1 MIPVVAALIVR
12 DGRLLIARRPEGK
25 HMAGRWE
32 FPGGKLECGESPE
45 EAIEREIREE
55 LAAEIRAGR
64 VYQAIAYSYPEKDV
78 LLLFYAAAV
87 VSGEPRPVEEAE
99 IRWITL
105 EELDEYTFAP
115 VDAMLVERLKRDG
128 LGALMTIQA

>member
-32 FPGGKLECGESPE
+32 FPGGKLERGESPE
-45 EAIEREIREE
+45 QAVEREICEE
-55 LAAEIRAGR
+55 LAFDVRAGSI
-64 VYQAIAYSYPEKDV
+64 YQAIAYSYPEKDV
-78 LLLFYAAAV
+78 LLLFYAASV

-99 IRWITL
+99 IRWVTV
-105 EELDEYTFAP
+105 EELDKYAFAP
-115 VDAMLVERLKRDG
+115 VDEMLVQRLKRDG
-128 LGALMTIQA
+128 LGALLTIQA

>member
-45 EAIEREIREE
+45 EAI
-55 LAAEIRAGR
+55 
-64 VYQAIAYSYPEKDV
+64 
-78 LLLFYAAAV
+78 
-87 VSGEPRPVEEAE
+87 
-99 IRWITL
+99 
-105 EELDEYTFAP
+105 
-115 VDAMLVERLKRDG
+115 
-128 LGALMTIQA
+128 

>member
-12 DGRLLIARRPEGK
+12 DGKLLIARRPAGK

-32 FPGGKLECGESPE
+32 FPGGKLERGESPE
-45 EAIEREIREE
+45 QAVEREICEE
-55 LAAEIRAGR
+55 LAVSVRAGR
-64 VYQAIAYSYPEKDV
+64 IYQAIAYSYPEKDV
-78 LLLFYAAAV
+78 LLLFYAAAL

-99 IRWITL
+99 IRWVAV
-105 EELDEYTFAP
+105 EELDGYAFAP
-115 VDAMLVERLKRDG
+115 VDELLVERLKRDG

>member
-12 DGRLLIARRPEGK
+12 AGKLLIARRPEGK

-32 FPGGKLECGESPE
+32 FPGGKLERGESPE

-55 LAAEIRAGR
+55 LAVEIRAGR
-64 VYQAIAYSYPEKDV
+64 IYQAIAYSYPEKDV
-78 LLLFYAAAV
+78 LLLFYAAAL

-99 IRWITL
+99 IRWVTL
-105 EELDEYTFAP
+105 GELDKY
-115 VDAMLVERLKRDG
+115 V
-128 LGALMTIQA
+128 

>member
-32 FPGGKLECGESPE
+32 FPGGKLEKGESPE

-78 LLLFYAAAV
+78 LLLFYAASV

-115 VDAMLVERLKRDG
+115 VDAMLVERLKRGG
-128 LGALMTIQA
+128 LGARMTIQA

>member
-25 HMAGRWE
+25 NMAGRWE

-78 LLLFYAAAV
+78 LLLFYAASV

>member
-32 FPGGKLECGESPE
+32 FPGGKLEKGESPE

-64 VYQAIAYSYPEKDV
+64 VYQAIAYSYSEKDV
-78 LLLFYAAAV
+78 LLLFYAASV